1 MMSPHNTDLGS
12 SLLRNSLTRLCSKLE
27 NRAELEMVKLDNLI
41 NSANGNTEISQER
54 ISTLINLKDNLDRV
68 LYHAK
73 THAIEDIVFAY
84 RSLKNGDKDSVV
96 LLNEEQIV
104 FFIQR
109 QRYRG
114 ESFAEEI
121 ASYLAKTFNTFAPLN
136 ILKRELSDMSPID
149 FGPLKIGL
157 SEEVAV
163 IDSAF
168 TQGNMTAFD
177 DLIKC
182 INVSK
187 KVTTKWY
194 TDPCYHNIT
203 EAIAEYDF
211 GSFFYLYPRINNPEV
226 REIKEESD
234 AIINTTKEIY
244 KSLIDSGDITDFE
257 ALYNILDG
265 AADSTESSLA
275 AILEQIQALRDKSKS
290 TLYSAYNTIYNTI
303 VEQLK
308 ASEDGKVIEVPK
320 SRIGEL
326 TNSDRVLR
334 PPRFTGEKGERAFRI
349 LFDNLNMVC
358 IEETTYKNFAGLFRC
373 LPSEQEPTS
382 YSKIKWIA
390 KNGVRSLQCFLEA
403 LYRPANN
410 VHADLNKQA
419 LSRIFVVDPN
429 KELKLSNNPLYCW
442 GKNKPINFENS
453 QEQDIMAF
461 LDIINNA
468 LNKA

>member
-41 NSANGNTEISQER
+41 NSADGNTEIPQER
-54 ISTLINLKDNLDRV
+54 ISTLINLKENLDHV
-68 LYHAK
+68 LYYAK
-73 THAIEDIVFAY
+73 TNAIEDIVLAY
-84 RSLKNGDKDSVV
+84 GHLKNGNKDSVV

-114 ESFAEEI
+114 ETFAEEI
-121 ASYLAKTFNTFAPLN
+121 ASYLAKSFNTFAPLN
-136 ILKRELSDMSPID
+136 ILRRELDDMSPID

-168 TQGNMTAFD
+168 TQGNITVFD

-194 TDPCYHNIT
+194 TDPCYHVIT

-211 GSFFYLYPRINNPEV
+211 GSFFYLYPRIDNSE
-226 REIKEESD
+226 RIAIIKESD
-234 AIINTTKEIY
+234 AITNSIIETYNK
-244 KSLIDSGDITDFE
+244 LIDSGLDSE
-257 ALYNILDG
+257 ALYKSIISNG
-265 AADSTESSLA
+265 TTNFTELSPDLA
-275 AILEQIQALRDKSKS
+275 AIREQIQALRDKSDSKV
-290 TLYSAYNTIYNTI
+290 YSAYNKI
-303 VEQLK
+303 VELLK
-308 ASEDGKVIEVPK
+308 ASDDGKVIEVPK

-334 PPRFTGEKGERAFRI
+334 PPRFIGEKGERAFRI
-349 LFDNLNMVC
+349 LFDNLNKVC
-358 IEETTYKNFAGLFRC
+358 IEETTYENFAGLFRC
-373 LPSEQEPTS
+373 LPSGQEPTS

-410 VHADLNKQA
+410 IHADLNKQA

-442 GKNKPINFENS
+442 GKNKPIIFENS
-453 QEQDIMAF
+453 QEKDIMAF
-461 LDIINNA
+461 LDIINYA